1 MYDLPKSQET
11 LMQRPFE
18 LSSEELRDRLE
29 EMVQVTIADLVS
41 EFLLMPMGS
50 SFIKYPDFRA
60 AYEVLK
66 RHTAAFTNFTETAV
80 GEALRENSRV
90 LGVLR
95 AVLGMT
101 PPEWAELA
109 RTEGMSDITQGAARG
124 LDRACR
130 ETPEYVGI
138 IERRYQAR
146 LARSGR
152 IGQRP
157 VGRPKSFERI
167 EALVRVAI
175 QYITRGAPQE
185 TDGVVHRLA
194 KFDTHDGIISLQH
207 AAREDVPY
215 AVLLYER
222 YLGGPFA
229 THRNAVS
236 ELVGEVME
244 NAVEDQLRHAGITY
258 RKTKR
263 AERLPGFGQASDF
276 CIPDE
281 VAPVVI
287 IEAKITSDDGTARDK
302 VARIKELETQRNQH
316 VASGHACYEV
326 VACIDGRGFRERRE
340 DMRQMLLRL
349 DGKVF
354 TTASLDQLVIHT
366 RLKEFVTTARHE
378 QGSPKRP

>member
-18 LSSEELRDRLE
+18 LSSGDLRERLE
-29 EMVQVTIADLVS
+29 EMVQITISDLVS

-66 RHTAAFTNFTETAV
+66 RHTAAFTHFTETAV

-95 AVLGMT
+95 SILGMT

-138 IERRYQAR
+138 REQRYQGR

-152 IGQRP
+152 IEQRH
-157 VGRPKSFERI
+157 VGRPKSLERI

-185 TDGVVHRLA
+185 TDGVIHRLA

-215 AVLLYER
+215 AVLLYEPGR
-222 YLGGPFA
+222 FHPPDSTIHQNENQGG
-229 THRNAVS
+229 
-236 ELVGEVME
+236 LI
-244 NAVEDQLRHAGITY
+244 VEIRPC
-258 RKTKR
+258 R
-263 AERLPGFGQASDF
+263 
-276 CIPDE
+276 
-281 VAPVVI
+281 VI
-287 IEAKITSDDGTARDK
+287 WAIKG
-302 VARIKELETQRNQH
+302 VAR
-316 VASGHACYEV
+316 C
-326 VACIDGRGFRERRE
+326 
-340 DMRQMLLRL
+340 
-349 DGKVF
+349 
-354 TTASLDQLVIHT
+354 
-366 RLKEFVTTARHE
+366 
-378 QGSPKRP
+378 